1 MPLMESESV
10 HYKNFAA
17 LLLFKTISKQLIFK
31 WTYEKENDDKN

>member
-17 LLLFKTISKQLIFK
+17 LLLFKTL
-31 WTYEKENDDKN
+31 YEKETDDKN

>member
-17 LLLFKTISKQLIFK
+17 LWLFKTIIKQLNFN
-31 WTYEKENDDKN
+31 WMY